1 MTDLFV
7 FDKFPILETERLI
20 LREISADDVE
30 GIIAMYGDT
39 ETIKFM
45 YDIET
50 PVTTNNEA
58 MEIIEWC
65 AQIFRDKS
73 GLRWGITLKGNDNL
87 IGTCGYHYWLP
98 QHRRAEIGYDLARQY
113 WRQGIMTEAARVM
126 LQFGFERMNLYRIEA
141 DVTVGNDASA
151 ALLEKLNF
159 KREGLWRHRVFA
171 RQQFWDLRQF
181 GLLKDDT
188 IISYDT

>member
-1 MTDLFV
+1 MSDLFV

-20 LREISADDVE
+20 LREITADDVE

-39 ETIKFM
+39 ET
-45 YDIET
+45 
-50 PVTTNNEA
+50 